1 MTRGLAGA
9 FLFLGACSSAHAPAA
24 KPVVPSAPA
33 ASSSAAQP
41 DATSER
47 LAANSP
53 RTTAGGATFTAPA
66 GWTLRTDG
74 DLWIL
79 EGPEPRLRVGLLDVV
94 TTDADSAVA
103 AAWLRLEPGFKWR
116 LKLVQPSPGRDGW
129 EEDRLYTYEMS
140 PNEKRVVFAGAR
152 HKGRRWVVL
161 LFDAGEGPFQRRRA
175 EVRLISSSL
184 RPQGYTRESFKGRT
198 AHALDA
204 SRIRQISTFVERS
217 RSLLG
222 VPGVAMTLVQ
232 NGHVVLEQG
241 FGVRELGKRARVDP
255 DTLFM
260 IASDTKALTTLLL
273 AKLVDQGKLGWETPV
288 TKVYPT
294 FKLGDAETTRR
305 VLIKHLVCACT
316 GMPRQDLQWMFEF
329 GKATPKS
336 ALEVLADS
344 PPTTRFG
351 DVFQYSNTLAAA
363 AGYVAA
369 YALDPGHE
377 LGVGYDEAMRSLVF
391 APLGMKQ
398 TTFDFTRALHGN
410 HAAPHAED
418 IDGKISHALMEENYS
433 ILPLRPAGGAWSSA
447 RELTRYV
454 QMELAGGKL
463 PDGARYLSEAN
474 LLARRAPQ
482 VAVGEDRSYGMGLVV
497 DNHFGIPMVVH
508 DGSLIGYR
516 SVMFWLPEQGVGG
529 VMLTNADMGGVLTFQ
544 SIRKTLEVLFDGNAE
559 AEADVAAVAKNH
571 QEEMA
576 KERARLTLPAD
587 PAWRSRL
594 AGRYVNAALGEIAVQ
609 REKQETIFDFGEWR
623 SAMAS
628 RQNDDGTVSFVTI
641 APGMDGFAFVIAE
654 HDGKRRL
661 LLRDA
666 QHEYEFTEAP

>member
-1 MTRGLAGA
+1 MPSTPAG
-9 FLFLGACSSAHAPAA
+9 PAA
-24 KPVVPSAPA
+24 KPGA
-33 ASSSAAQP
+33 ASEHLTASA
-41 DATSER
+41 
-47 LAANSP
+47 P
-53 RTTAGGATFTAPA
+53 RTTAGGATFTAPT

-74 DLWIL
+74 DLRTL
-79 EGPEPRLRVGLLDVV
+79 EGPEAGLRVGLLDVA

-103 AAWLRLEPGFKWR
+103 AAWLLLEPGFKWK
-116 LKLVQPSPGRDGW
+116 LKLVQPGPGRDGW
-129 EEDRLYTYEMS
+129 EDERLYTYEMS
-140 PNEKRVVFAGAR
+140 PNEKLVVYAQAK

-161 LFDAGEGPFQRRRA
+161 FFDAGEGPFQRRRA
-175 EVRLISSSL
+175 EVRLISGSL

-204 SRIRQISTFVERS
+204 SHVRQISNFVERS

-222 VPGVAMTLVQ
+222 VPGVAMALVQ
-232 NGHVVLEQG
+232 DGHVVLEKG

-288 TKVYPT
+288 TKIYPT
-294 FKLGDAETTRR
+294 FRLGDAETTRK

-316 GMPRQDLQWMFEF
+316 GMPRQDLEWMFEF

-336 ALEVLADS
+336 AFELLAGS
-344 PPTTRFG
+344 QPTTRFG
-351 DVFQYSNTLAAA
+351 EVYQYNNALAAA

-369 YALDPGHE
+369 YALEPGRE
-377 LGVGYDEAMRSLVF
+377 FGAGYDEAMQSLVF
-391 APLGMKQ
+391 APLGMKL
-398 TTFDFTRALHGN
+398 TTFDFARALHGD

-433 ILPLRPAGGAWSSA
+433 VLPLRPAGGAWSSA

-463 PDGARYLSEAN
+463 PDGARYVSEAS

-482 VAVGEDRSYGMGLVV
+482 VAVAEDRTYGMGLIV
-497 DNHFGIPMVVH
+497 DTHLGIPVVWH
-508 DGSLIGYR
+508 NGSLIGYK
-516 SVMFWLPEQGVGG
+516 SMMFWLPEQGVGG
-529 VMLTNADMGGVLTFQ
+529 VLLANADMGGVLLDGT
-544 SIRKTLEVLFDGNAE
+544 IRKTLEVLFDGNAE
-559 AEADVAAVAKNH
+559 AEGDVATAAKNH
-571 QEEMA
+571 QEEIA
-576 KERARLTLPAD
+576 KERARLTLPAN
-587 PAWRSRL
+587 PVWRSKL
-594 AGRYVNAALGEIAVQ
+594 ADRYVNAALGEIVVQ

-623 SAMAS
+623 SAVAS
-628 RQNDDGTVSFVTI
+628 RKNDDGTVSFVTI
-641 APGMDGFAFVIAE
+641 VPGMDGFAFVIAE

-661 LLRDA
+661 VLRDA